1 MFLKEV
7 VNMNKEVE
15 EMDNIFP
22 MADGFD
28 DVFDFP
34 GDDTVDFDDAAFQ
47 TNDVALI
54 DTSTIDVGS
63 SDIDVYISN
72 VSKVSN
78 PSEEPIYNI
87 EGYGDIASLSD
98 YLNNSSGV
106 IELLEHAVN
115 QKQFNYILEFSEK
128 ESHDETL
135 LQYLKDKNF
144 QLDDFLSL
152 DMKTNTIY
160 QFKPLVEYFLQNA
173 TLVEEKRI
181 LMKLSYVDKHIA
193 KIIAQRDDRS
203 EIIAFNR
210 HFQDIKVTREIIRY
224 FEEHPEKKDFTKMV
238 SWEFDTPL
246 IRKIMELGYVVDEN
260 SPVSICNNN
269 EIMREVFYKSINGM
283 NPKFFQNLDR
293 ELFKIQGSYAE
304 LLHCKKDIFHDDVPL
319 MLGQD
324 AFEQM
329 IKYILLGAHK
339 VDLSEVVRPKNL
351 LLVKKIYDN
360 LNEKEGFNLEL
371 FLKITYK
378 FNQNTAL
385 FDSLDDN
392 SIEENIENL
401 RLYFEYEEL
410 AVRNK
415 EELTNIRQ
423 IYYQQKQQRIDSAT
437 SSIELKNIIC
447 NILLNQNYF
456 ETRQG
461 LLESASR
468 ERLIPL
474 KNSLHN
480 QKLAKELDSYFI
492 ISDLLSTIDKV
503 DDVEKLK
510 QLAGLFNDQ
519 ILKYGVNRKWLNFN
533 DKIMSFYNYEFNE
546 RMTDFNDYVTDRFY
560 DATDYTFEDGTN
572 VNGRRVHVAH
582 IPSGEKFNAYLH
594 VLNSYST
601 GSAIESVITPKLIGA
616 AYICLTGISDEY
628 NRVCVN
634 EQSIYSIKVLYSH
647 LPDGSLVC
655 AANRDTGIGSGYN
668 NKNIATRLPKD
679 MMPFRKIVRTTQV
692 HGSETYNEFDAYRDG
707 LMPSGIAFLGD
718 NPTEEEINAAAFLGV
733 PLVQIDDLQETYQ
746 KDAGKGR
753 YGISL
758 ADDESF
764 YHIKDHSYE
773 DRAVVVTPNDK
784 YDMLVLTVQKEI
796 GDVKNHVE
804 SVDITTVHQ
813 KYGYDDYIANYQGE
827 VYSALPVYDYVDSTR
842 RNIDSKVFEEALVK
856 EKLYHI
862 AGVPART
869 LFTYGKYLGGKE
881 TLTVLQNQSPENEFD
896 KAINFLV
903 DTIATDDFNMN
914 YEVLGRDNGALSK
927 IVTMENDEYLVLFEP
942 YIKLIKSKEPRDTIH
957 DLLERKDVLQSS
969 IMFREYS
976 SSINN
981 EKQGSHKNIA
991 I

>member
-1 MFLKEV
+1 M
-7 VNMNKEVE
+7 
-15 EMDNIFP
+15 
-22 MADGFD
+22 
-28 DVFDFP
+28 
-34 GDDTVDFDDAAFQ
+34 
-47 TNDVALI
+47 
-54 DTSTIDVGS
+54 
-63 SDIDVYISN
+63 
-72 VSKVSN
+72 
-78 PSEEPIYNI
+78 
-87 EGYGDIASLSD
+87 
-98 YLNNSSGV
+98 
-106 IELLEHAVN
+106 
-115 QKQFNYILEFSEK
+115 
-128 ESHDETL
+128 

-173 TLVEEKRI
+173 TLEEEKRI
-181 LMKLSYVDKHIA
+181 LMKLSYVDEHIA

-224 FEEHPEKKDFTKMV
+224 FEEYPDKKDFTKMV

-246 IRKIMELGYVVDEN
+246 IRKIMELGYVVDVN
-260 SPVSICNNN
+260 SPASICNNN

-319 MLGQD
+319 VLGQD

-360 LNEKEGFNLEL
+360 LNEKERFNLEL

-492 ISDLLSTIDKV
+492 ISDLLSTIDKI

-546 RMTDFNDYVTDRFY
+546 RMTDFNDYVTERFY

-572 VNGRRVHVAH
+572 VNGRRVHVVH
-582 IPSGEKFNAYLH
+582 IPSGE
-594 VLNSYST
+594 
-601 GSAIESVITPKLIGA
+601 
-616 AYICLTGISDEY
+616 
-628 NRVCVN
+628 
-634 EQSIYSIKVLYSH
+634 
-647 LPDGSLVC
+647 
-655 AANRDTGIGSGYN
+655 
-668 NKNIATRLPKD
+668 
-679 MMPFRKIVRTTQV
+679 
-692 HGSETYNEFDAYRDG
+692 
-707 LMPSGIAFLGD
+707 
-718 NPTEEEINAAAFLGV
+718 EI
-733 PLVQIDDLQETYQ
+733 
-746 KDAGKGR
+746 
-753 YGISL
+753 
-758 ADDESF
+758 
-764 YHIKDHSYE
+764 
-773 DRAVVVTPNDK
+773 
-784 YDMLVLTVQKEI
+784 
-796 GDVKNHVE
+796 
-804 SVDITTVHQ
+804 
-813 KYGYDDYIANYQGE
+813 
-827 VYSALPVYDYVDSTR
+827 
-842 RNIDSKVFEEALVK
+842 
-856 EKLYHI
+856 
-862 AGVPART
+862 
-869 LFTYGKYLGGKE
+869 
-881 TLTVLQNQSPENEFD
+881 
-896 KAINFLV
+896 
-903 DTIATDDFNMN
+903 
-914 YEVLGRDNGALSK
+914 
-927 IVTMENDEYLVLFEP
+927 
-942 YIKLIKSKEPRDTIH
+942 
-957 DLLERKDVLQSS
+957 
-969 IMFREYS
+969 
-976 SSINN
+976 
-981 EKQGSHKNIA
+981 
-991 I
+991 